1 MPSPR
6 SCAACWPRPAFS
18 FGVSGRAPVET
29 RRSPRTRSGCAR
41 TISIDTHPPKLK
53 PPSKNRGMP
62 RSSARART
70 SSAIASTV
78 DGPSPSGDS
87 PWPRRSGRTT
97 RKPADTRSPTC
108 PSQTWRSVG
117 EPWRRKNG
125 VPPRGPSSE
134 CARRA
139 GAKGACPLLVEV
151 APDGN
156 QVNEKQ
162 HEGDLAPESGAPE
175 AEKEL
180 EDENQDREPP
190 RPRAHSPQ
198 PEPRDEHEGSPHH
211 DGRAEGRA
219 HEDATSTRE
228 QAADEAQADGKD
240 DPGD

>member
-1 MPSPR
+1 M
-6 SCAACWPRPAFS
+6 
-18 FGVSGRAPVET
+18 
-29 RRSPRTRSGCAR
+29 
-41 TISIDTHPPKLK
+41 
-53 PPSKNRGMP
+53 
-62 RSSARART
+62 
-70 SSAIASTV
+70 
-78 DGPSPSGDS
+78 
-87 PWPRRSGRTT
+87 
-97 RKPADTRSPTC
+97 
-108 PSQTWRSVG
+108 
-117 EPWRRKNG
+117 
-125 VPPRGPSSE
+125 
-134 CARRA
+134 
-139 GAKGACPLLVEV
+139 

-180 EDENQDREPP
+180 EDEDQDREPP

-240 DPGD
+240 DPGDYHQRASDDEEDGEDRNEDRPVKRARGLRQGGGVPIVRARREHRPSRLLDFALALRGEAGESLPRIAPATFKSPLPVPFSHKREPLPTFGENTRA